1 MEYVFF
7 NYVSEVSFYKE
18 KCPVLSEEMSILLF

>member
-7 NYVSEVSFYKE
+7 NCVSEVSFYKE
-18 KCPVLSEEMSILLF
+18 TCLVLSDEMSILFF